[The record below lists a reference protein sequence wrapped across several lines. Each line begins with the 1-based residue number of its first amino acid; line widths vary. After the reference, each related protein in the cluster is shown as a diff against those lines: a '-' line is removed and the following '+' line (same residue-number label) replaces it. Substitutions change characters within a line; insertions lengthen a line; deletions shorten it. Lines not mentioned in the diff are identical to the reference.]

1 MTQELNIRRSAAGIA
16 LIMFVAGQSGTLS
29 WPWAFGLAG
38 SLAVIGVLRLAIERK
53 AGPNLRRITMKPG
66 LLLCLV
72 LMMLASGLL
81 SELDPVVRLLLGA
94 GAAVL
99 LYRIALRDGEKQIQR
114 YVEDVESDPA
124 FIAVN

>member
-1 MTQELNIRRSAAGIA
+1 MTQVLNIRRSAAGTS
-16 LIMFVAGQSGTLS
+16 LIMFIAGQAGTLS
-29 WPWAFGLAG
+29 WSWAIGLAG
-38 SLAVIGVLRLAIERK
+38 VLAVIGVLRLAVERK
-53 AGPNLRRITMKPG
+53 AGPDLRGIAMKPR
-66 LLLCLV
+66 LLICLV
-72 LMMLASGLL
+72 LMTLAAALLSGLEPL
-81 SELDPVVRLLLGA
+81 VRLLLGA